1 MTYLSSFIRW
11 ETIIAAVSL
20 APRPRENQTAPAALP
35 RLPLRRGIF
44 PLALLVLLLALACTP
59 NLGGENLG
67 WSPLAVH
74 FPPTPGEPARVYA
87 AGPLDRNLNDLAER
101 LGGINLA
108 GDENRV
114 KLRALEDFGSGTPR
128 VAWTFPPLGSG
139 QGLGGVFGPPAVSP
153 ELGLVFVG
161 GVNGRLYALYTD
173 NAAAGAGTP
182 AWERTLRADPSRQP
196 LPLVGGPVLAEV
208 SRADPDNPGG
218 GPTPIVIIGSEDGNL
233 YGYRAAD
240 GAELDWSPFAAGD
253 KIWSTPAVHNG
264 IAYFGSQDRKVYAFD
279 LREGRQLW
287 QYETGGAV
295 MGKPLVA
302 NGLVLIGSFDK
313 NLYALDA
320 DDGELEWTFASGSWF
335 WSGPVTDGETLFAP
349 SMDGNLY
356 ALDFAAPEP
365 GAVKEARWQHNMES
379 PLVSRPALVPLGLA
393 IASKDGR
400 MRLLSVKPANLESG
414 EVISNL
420 PSLEGAEIKAPLA
433 AGAPAAASLGDN
445 LGNLAVI
452 ARHSVFVSGD
462 NGIVQRIAVTEGQD
476 KEALWCFDIRKHQ
489 PCS

>member
-1 MTYLSSFIRW
+1 MTFLSSRIPW
-11 ETIIAAVSL
+11 QTITGTLSLTRRLRAGRPCPAA
-20 APRPRENQTAPAALP
+20 RPRRPW
-35 RLPLRRGIF
+35 RRGIF
-44 PLALLVLLLALACTP
+44 PLALLSLLPLLACTP

-67 WSPLAVH
+67 WSPLSVH
-74 FPPTPGEPARVYA
+74 FSETPGAAARIYV
-87 AGPLDRNLNDLAER
+87 AGPLDRNLGDLAER
-101 LGGINLA
+101 LGGINLE

-161 GVNGRLYALYTD
+161 GVNGKLYALYTD
-173 NAAAGAGTP
+173 TAAGPAGTP
-182 AWERTLRADPSRQP
+182 AWERTLRNDPSRQP
-196 LPLVGGPVLAEV
+196 QPLVGGPVLAQV
-208 SRADPDNPGG
+208 ALADPDNPGL
-218 GPTPIVIIGSEDGNL
+218 PTPIVIIGSEDGNL

-240 GAELDWSPFAAGD
+240 GAELDWSPFATGD
-253 KIWSTPAVHNG
+253 KIWSTPTVHNN
-264 IAYFGSQDRKVYAFD
+264 IAYFGSQDRKVYAVD
-279 LREGRQLW
+279 LRDGSQLW

-302 NGLVLIGSFDK
+302 NGLVIIGSFDK
-313 NLYALDA
+313 KLYALDA
-320 DDGELEWTFASGSWF
+320 DDGDPEWTFASASWF
-335 WSGPVTDGETLFAP
+335 WGGPVTDGETIFAP

-365 GAVKEARWQHNMES
+365 GAVKEALWRHNMAS

-420 PSLEGAEIKAPLA
+420 PSLERAEIKAPLA
-433 AGAPAAASLGDN
+433 AGAPAMAGLGDN
-445 LGNLAVI
+445 LSNLSVI
-452 ARHSVFVSGD
+452 GRYSVFVSGD